1 VAQPCGDF
9 VMSSEGTVSLTGRV
23 ASSSVGAV
31 LTSLVLTPFD
41 VVKTR
46 LQGQLTTTTTTSSA
60 SSSSEFFSEVCT
72 HPGETYHHHT
82 TSGTFIR
89 RFNGLVD
96 TWCYECESP
105 RPALRFHGTIDAA
118 LKIMQYE
125 GPISLWRGWTT
136 TLLRSVPQVII
147 YFSLYDHFRDS
158 FHSKEIPLAPFWA
171 GSLARTF
178 TTFVVSPIELVRTK
192 QQSLNH
198 SSSILD
204 IMRSE
209 INHNKNNHGIRN
221 LWRGVTPT
229 LMRDV
234 PFSAIY
240 WTLFEYTRNKILSI
254 SKNQTKKYISDSE
267 KKKNQVL
274 ASFMAGA
281 SSGMI
286 AATLTHPFDLVKTRK
301 QIELYQADISRR
313 STPSN
318 TLSILKTIIKEEGY
332 RGLLTGLA
340 PRVAEIA
347 PACAIMISS
356 YEIAKSYFKFV

>member
-1 VAQPCGDF
+1 VRGTAVHF
-9 VMSSEGTVSLTGRV
+9 VMSSEGNVSLTGRV

-46 LQGQLTTTTTTSSA
+46 LQGQLTTTSSSSA
-60 SSSSEFFSEVCT
+60 SSASSASEFFSDVCT
-72 HPGETYHHHT
+72 HPGETHHQH
-82 TSGTFIR
+82 TSGRFIR
-89 RFNGLVD
+89 QFNGLVD

-105 RPALRFHGTIDAA
+105 RPTLRFNGTMDAA
-118 LKIMQYE
+118 LKIIQYE

-147 YFSLYDHFRDS
+147 YFSLYDHFKDTFQS
-158 FHSKEIPLAPFWA
+158 NQIPLAPFWA

-198 SSSILD
+198 SSSIID
-204 IMRSE
+204 IMKSE
-209 INHNKNNHGIRN
+209 INHNKNQNGIRN

-240 WTLFEYTRNKILSI
+240 WTLFESTRTKILSI
-254 SKNQTKKYISDSE
+254 SNKTKYISDSE
-267 KKKNQVL
+267 KKKK
-274 ASFMAGA
+274 
-281 SSGMI
+281 SS
-286 AATLTHPFDLVKTRK
+286 V
-301 QIELYQADISRR
+301 
-313 STPSN
+313 
-318 TLSILKTIIKEEGY
+318 SIL
-332 RGLLTGLA
+332 
-340 PRVAEIA
+340 
-347 PACAIMISS
+347 CCWCFQWNDCCNFDSS
-356 YEIAKSYFKFV
+356 I